1 MGENYEEGISLEY
14 QKASRQRHI
23 DVTIMYYNSKH
34 SVVPTMDIRVAS
46 IQMHLMCHSPSY
58 WVTTVLQ

>member
-1 MGENYEEGISLEY
+1 MGENYEEGISLES
-14 QKASRQRHI
+14 QKASRPRHS
-23 DVTIMYYNSKH
+23 DLAIMYYNNKH
-34 SVVPTMDIRVAS
+34 SVVATMDIHVAS